1 MGSIS
6 TKHNIWKIL
15 AIIGLWLVT
24 ATCSQ
29 AGTAAQVATTAAP
42 DTDPL
47 IQVNVYRLVVDPA
60 SQQPVVTLVDLDQK
74 RAFPIWIGLSEARAI
89 HSELK
94 GMEHFRPL
102 THDLLARI
110 IDKVDG
116 KIHRVI
122 ITHAKDNVF
131 YATLV
136 IKKDDTFFE
145 IDARPSDSIVMA
157 LKFHAPIYITRSLFE
172 KMSVPMEAPQ
182 GVGQDYGLSMQE
194 ITPELAKYLALESS
208 RGVMISAVHPG
219 SQAEKDG
226 IQPGDILVEFDG
238 HHITDVI
245 SAKELMVRSKGPLQ
259 AKIIRA
265 KQTLTITLQFK

>member
-1 MGSIS
+1 MGSNS
-6 TKHNIWKIL
+6 TQLKIWKAF

-24 ATCSQ
+24 STCSQ
-29 AGTAAQVATTAAP
+29 AGTAVKVSPAAAP
-42 DTDPL
+42 DSQPL

-60 SQQPVVTLVDLDQK
+60 SRQPVVTLVDSDEK

-89 HSELK
+89 HSELQD
-94 GMEHFRPL
+94 MDHFRPL
-102 THDLLARI
+102 THDLLARV

-122 ITHAKDNVF
+122 ITHTKDNVF

-136 IKKDDTFFE
+136 IKTDSSLIE

-157 LKFHAPIYITRSLFE
+157 LKFKAPIYVTRSLFE
-172 KMSVPMEAPQ
+172 KMSIPLEAPQ
-182 GVGQDYGLSMQE
+182 EIGRDYGLNMQE

-208 RGVMISAVHPG
+208 QGVMISVVRPG
-219 SQAEKDG
+219 SQAQKDG
-226 IQPGDILVEFDG
+226 IQTGDILVEVDG
-238 HHITDVI
+238 QHIADVI
-245 SAKELMVRSKGPLQ
+245 TAKDLMAKSKGPLQ

-265 KQTLTITLQFK
+265 KQALTITLHFK